1 MQRFRVK
8 YQVKASAASIEAR
21 AQALAIEQSVEMPL
35 SAIHDA
41 RLVETVAGR
50 VELIEVSDA
59 QHFAVTLSLAPETT
73 GFEIGQLLNMLFGN
87 SALHEDLWLEDI
99 ELPEAMLARFPGP
112 AWGLA
117 GLRKLLNA
125 PRRPLTCTALKP
137 QGLAPQA
144 LAQLA
149 ARFAQ
154 AGIDLI
160 KDDHGIADQH
170 FAPFAQRVPLIQ
182 AAVVQANQRHG
193 THSLYAPNLSGG
205 PAQLLE
211 QMRIAQDAGIKA
223 VMIAPMISGI
233 SVLST
238 VSAHGF
244 VVLAHPALLGV
255 ARIDPALLL
264 GKLFRLAGADAVI
277 YPNHGGRFGFSPA
290 RCQRIATFARA
301 PWGPHP
307 AICPVPAGGM
317 HPDRLAEAIAFYGPE
332 VMLLIGGALLD
343 ASDLDQAAAEF
354 VRRTAA
360 SVPAQTPVP
369 L

>member
-1 MQRFRVK
+1 MQRFRVR
-8 YQVKASAASIEAR
+8 YQVKASAANIEAR

-41 RLVETVAGR
+41 ELMHTVVGR
-50 VELIEVSDA
+50 VESIEATDA

-87 SALHEDLWLEDI
+87 SALHEDLRLEDI

-112 AWGLA
+112 AWGIA
-117 GLRKLLNA
+117 GLREQLNA
-125 PRRPLTCTALKP
+125 PQRPLTCTALKP
-137 QGLAPQA
+137 QGLPPQA

-160 KDDHGIADQH
+160 KDDHGIAEQH

-182 AAVVQANQRHG
+182 VAVAQANERHG
-193 THSLYAPNLSGG
+193 TRSLYVPNLTGG

-211 QMRIAQDAGIKA
+211 QMRIAKDVGIKA
-223 VMIAPMISGI
+223 VMVAPMISGI

-238 VSAHGF
+238 LREHGF
-244 VVLAHPALLGV
+244 IVLAHPALLGI
-255 ARIDPALLL
+255 ARMDPALVL

-290 RCQRIATFARA
+290 CCQRIATFARA
-301 PWGPHP
+301 PWGRHK

-317 HPDRLAEAIAFYGPE
+317 HPDRLAEVIAFYGPD

-343 ASDLDQAAAEF
+343 APDMDRAAADF
-354 VRRTAA
+354 VQRAAHLSPAYTA
-360 SVPAQTPVP
+360 
-369 L
+369 